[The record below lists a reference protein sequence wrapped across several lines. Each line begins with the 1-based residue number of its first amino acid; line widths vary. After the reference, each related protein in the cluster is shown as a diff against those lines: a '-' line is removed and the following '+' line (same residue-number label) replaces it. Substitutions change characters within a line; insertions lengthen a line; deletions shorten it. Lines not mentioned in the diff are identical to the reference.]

1 MTEHPAADDDR
12 LPHAVTQLV
21 IVFEQLGAEHK
32 ALAAEVEKTAAKER
46 RGTVNRM
53 VECVAQAG
61 HTLNHIVNMLAT
73 VHGLKVLGIDQRL
86 SKDADGRDYSPLLSL
101 GHPGE
106 TLYEAAGLLQTVAHT
121 LGKAYTP
128 TRKHPALARARCPQQ
143 MATVLSSL
151 RAALESV
158 CADLAADMDVE
169 AVDEY
174 APTLQFLSDLEDHVC
189 RTVPAQGAGPTA
201 DEVAAAIRAN
211 PVIARAAAE
220 ALATATT

>member
-1 MTEHPAADDDR
+1 MTEHPAADCDR

-21 IVFEQLGAEHK
+21 TVFQQLGAEHK
-32 ALAAEVEKTAAKER
+32 ALVAEVEKTTAKER

-61 HTLNHIVNMLAT
+61 YTVSHTVNMLAT
-73 VHGLKVLGIDQRL
+73 VHGLKVLGIDRQF
-86 SKDADGRDYSPLLSL
+86 SKDADGRDYSPLNSL

-106 TLYEAAGLLQTVAHT
+106 SLYEAAGHLQAVAHS
-121 LGKAYTP
+121 LGKAYAP

-143 MATVLSSL
+143 LGTALISL

-158 CADLAADMDVE
+158 CADLADDQDVE
-169 AVDEY
+169 AVTEY
-174 APTLQFLSDLEDHVC
+174 TPTLTFLSELEERVC

-201 DEVAAAIRAN
+201 EEVAEAIRTN
-211 PVIARAAAE
+211 PDIARAAAA
-220 ALATATT
+220 ALATTA